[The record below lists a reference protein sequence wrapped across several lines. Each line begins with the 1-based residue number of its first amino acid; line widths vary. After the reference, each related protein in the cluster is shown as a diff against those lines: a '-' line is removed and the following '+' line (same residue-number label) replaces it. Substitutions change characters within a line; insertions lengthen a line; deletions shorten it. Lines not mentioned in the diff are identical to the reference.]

1 MENEVKFLESAEDKG
16 LVKEMDK
23 NSCFEMMGL
32 DAYNKISKTGLVD
45 SMEDFNSKH
54 LAFVNHFV
62 RGAQASFRLGRAT
75 NFAASTIHLSANEL
89 PPGVKFTTLEEGRDM
104 VYNPGKSMSEYS
116 LGMRCVLARAR
127 VKDCGGD
134 NNGESSTCQ
143 FLMRFPLYRLLDLSR
158 ADSLRLC
165 PTTEHSSCVSPTC
178 RHEDGV

>member
-1 MENEVKFLESAEDKG
+1 ME
-16 LVKEMDK
+16 K

-89 PPGVKFTTLEEGRDM
+89 PPGVKLTTLEEGRDM
-104 VYNPGKSMSEYS
+104 VYNPGESMSEYS
-116 LGMRCVLARAR
+116 LWMRCVLARAR
-127 VKDCGGD
+127 VKDFVVATIME
-134 NNGESSTCQ
+134 NLLLSTVSDEISVVQ
-143 FLMRFPLYRLLDLSR
+143 APG
-158 ADSLRLC
+158 SLPC
-165 PTTEHSSCVSPTC
+165 
-178 RHEDGV
+178 